1 MEIDIKIRVADRN
14 AFPAAT
20 AARVQPHGE
29 RPPGRG
35 ARSGCRGLSGA
46 LQEALIAMCGRT
58 RPQPQ
63 GPPHTERAGGT
74 GRGAGRARWVKARID
89 AHEQSRTAS
98 PEPPGRPFL
107 GLLSAPTCTLPA
119 PPFPPPHI
127 SPPSLSLPFHAFC
140 FSSSPFPARI
150 PEGRFPTPKLPPR
163 PSVPPPPRC
172 PPPAARP
179 AARAAPYEVLTG
191 WCQAALSKQPG
202 VTD

>member
-119 PPFPPPHI
+119 PPFPPPPRTFLPLP
-127 SPPSLSLPFHAFC
+127 SLCLFTPSVFLFPPSLPVSRRGASRPLSCP
-140 FSSSPFPARI
+140 PAPRCH
-150 PEGRFPTPKLPPR
+150 PRPGAPPR
-163 PSVPPPPRC
+163 PPVPPPEPR
-172 PPPAARP
+172 RM
-179 AARAAPYEVLTG
+179 
-191 WCQAALSKQPG
+191 KF
-202 VTD
+202 

>member
-119 PPFPPPHI
+119 PPFPPPAH
-127 SPPSLSLPFHAFC
+127 F
-140 FSSSPFPARI
+140 SPFPLSAFSRLLFFF
-150 PEGRFPTPKLPPR
+150 FPLP
-163 PSVPPPPRC
+163 C
-172 PPPAARP
+172 PYP
-179 AARAAPYEVLTG
+179 G
-191 WCQAALSKQPG
+191 GALP
-202 VTD
+202 DP